1 MKLLFQITT
10 GNPLPLMITDIQ
22 NTADLAWTITPFT
35 FFFFVVSN
43 FIFLNV
49 FIALLLENFE
59 YNLEG
64 EFAIEE
70 VDAEQFGVAWK
81 KSPFIKNGLLQV
93 RPQPPLPCPALPTR
107 SAAHLAPAYR
117 RASRPQ
123 TIRHDHS
130 TTSTRPQAL
139 DRKHA
144 CMIIAE
150 ECLGLVWCPV
160 VQIANLENFMFELQG
175 PLSVVVETDPF
186 WHNRLLLEL
195 DSNAEDELEN
205 TKSFAVEEIMLAL
218 CRMRFGNSCAP
229 HHQDHDSCAI
239 DAWC

>member
-1 MKLLFQITT
+1 MWLLSQLAWIGETNNFSTVFHAMKLLFQITT

-81 KSPFIKNGLLQV
+81 KSPYIKNGLLQV
-93 RPQPPLPCPALPTR
+93 RPQPPLPCPAHPECR
-107 SAAHLAPAYR
+107 APCA
-117 RASRPQ
+117 RASLCFSTANHSPRPLDHKHSATSIGPQ
-123 TIRHDHS
+123 ARMHDH
-130 TTSTRPQAL
+130 R
-139 DRKHA
+139 
-144 CMIIAE
+144 
-150 ECLGLVWCPV
+150 
-160 VQIANLENFMFELQG
+160 
-175 PLSVVVETDPF
+175 
-186 WHNRLLLEL
+186 
-195 DSNAEDELEN
+195 
-205 TKSFAVEEIMLAL
+205 
-218 CRMRFGNSCAP
+218 
-229 HHQDHDSCAI
+229 
-239 DAWC
+239 

>member
-70 VDAEQFGVAWK
+70 VDAEQFGDAWK
-81 KSPFIKNGLLQV
+81 KSPYIKNGLLQV
-93 RPQPPLPCPALPTR
+93 HDGAPPLPTR
-107 SAAHLAPAYR
+107 LDRKPFA
-117 RASRPQ
+117 
-123 TIRHDHS
+123 
-130 TTSTRPQAL
+130 TTTRPQAF
-139 DRKHA
+139 DHKH
-144 CMIIAE
+144 
-150 ECLGLVWCPV
+150 
-160 VQIANLENFMFELQG
+160 
-175 PLSVVVETDPF
+175 SVASI
-186 WHNRLLLEL
+186 R
-195 DSNAEDELEN
+195 SQA
-205 TKSFAVEEIMLAL
+205 
-218 CRMRFGNSCAP
+218 RMHC
-229 HHQDHDSCAI
+229 
-239 DAWC
+239 

>member
-70 VDAEQFGVAWK
+70 VDAEQFGDAWK
-81 KSPFIKNGLLQV
+81 KSPYIKNGLLQV
-93 RPQPPLPCPALPTR
+93 RDGAPPLPCPPL
-107 SAAHLAPAYR
+107 R
-117 RASRPQ
+117 RGSRPQ
-123 TIRHDHS
+123 TIRHNRTLLWFSTVRHSQTNNHS
-130 TTSTRPQAL
+130 TTSIRSQAF

-144 CMIIAE
+144 CIAE
-150 ECLGLVWCPV
+150 EYLGLVSSDCEPG
-160 VQIANLENFMFELQG
+160 ELH
-175 PLSVVVETDPF
+175 V
-186 WHNRLLLEL
+186 
-195 DSNAEDELEN
+195 
-205 TKSFAVEEIMLAL
+205 
-218 CRMRFGNSCAP
+218 
-229 HHQDHDSCAI
+229 
-239 DAWC
+239 

>member
-70 VDAEQFGVAWK
+70 VDAEQFGDAWK
-81 KSPFIKNGLLQV
+81 KSPYIKNGLLQV
-93 RPQPPLPCPALPTR
+93 RDGAPPLPCPPL
-107 SAAHLAPAYR
+107 R
-117 RASRPQ
+117 RGSRPQ
-123 TIRHDHS
+123 TIRPIS
-130 TTSTRPQAL
+130 IAVVL
-139 DRKHA
+139 DRSPQPDQQPLDHKH
-144 CMIIAE
+144 
-150 ECLGLVWCPV
+150 
-160 VQIANLENFMFELQG
+160 
-175 PLSVVVETDPF
+175 SVASI
-186 WHNRLLLEL
+186 R
-195 DSNAEDELEN
+195 SQA
-205 TKSFAVEEIMLAL
+205 
-218 CRMRFGNSCAP
+218 RMHC
-229 HHQDHDSCAI
+229 
-239 DAWC
+239 

>member
-70 VDAEQFGVAWK
+70 VDAEQFGDAWK
-81 KSPFIKNGLLQV
+81 KSPYVKNGLLQV
-93 RPQPPLPCPALPTR
+93 RDGAPPLPCP
-107 SAAHLAPAYR
+107 PAT
-117 RASRPQ
+117 A
-123 TIRHDHS
+123 
-130 TTSTRPQAL
+130 TRPQAL
-139 DRKHA
+139 DHKH
-144 CMIIAE
+144 
-150 ECLGLVWCPV
+150 
-160 VQIANLENFMFELQG
+160 
-175 PLSVVVETDPF
+175 SVASIRSQART
-186 WHNRLLLEL
+186 H
-195 DSNAEDELEN
+195 
-205 TKSFAVEEIMLAL
+205 
-218 CRMRFGNSCAP
+218 C
-229 HHQDHDSCAI
+229 
-239 DAWC
+239 

>member
-1 MKLLFQITT
+1 MWLLSQLAWIGETNNFSTVFHAMKLLFQITT

-93 RPQPPLPCPALPTR
+93 RPQPPLPCPALPCPPGVPRT
-107 SAAHLAPAYR
+107 L
-117 RASRPQ
+117 RPR
-123 TIRHDHS
+123 IAVLLDRKPFA
-130 TTSTRPQAL
+130 TTTRPQAL
-139 DRKHA
+139 GHKHWTA
-144 CMIIAE
+144 STHA
-150 ECLGLVWCPV
+150 
-160 VQIANLENFMFELQG
+160 
-175 PLSVVVETDPF
+175 
-186 WHNRLLLEL
+186 
-195 DSNAEDELEN
+195 
-205 TKSFAVEEIMLAL
+205 
-218 CRMRFGNSCAP
+218 
-229 HHQDHDSCAI
+229 
-239 DAWC
+239 